1 MVDYAENRMTDTV
14 AAIATPPG
22 RGGVAI
28 IRISGPLA
36 LEIGCS
42 LTGRGYFEPR
52 YAYYSPFLDAGG
64 AAMDRGLTLYFPG
77 PNSFTGE
84 DILELHGHGSPVVL
98 SQIMD
103 RLRNMGIP
111 EAGPGEFSRRAFLNG
126 RLDLSQAEGIA
137 ALIDAETDEAARAAF
152 RTLDGDLGK
161 EARELAQGVQNL
173 RVWVE
178 GSLDFPDD
186 DIQELDDGYAREWLE
201 NLLSRVEVLRN
212 RIEGGIQLAK
222 GGLVVLAGLPNAGK
236 SSLLN
241 ALSGRESAIVTEKAG
256 TTRDVLR
263 ERIQIEGIPV
273 EIVDTAGLID
283 SPDQIEAEGVRRA
296 RSEMEKADLIVYLVD
311 GLQGWQ
317 QADDQEWR
325 RLPHGRTVVFRT
337 KGDLTEGAEDWS
349 SGTLSVHGAWGLQ
362 PLLDKVSDVLED
374 KGSTDS
380 LGARERHRRV
390 VEEVAEGLRLAEGIL
405 SQYGMGDLFAQEVA
419 KAHDTLGAITGY
431 MHTEDIL
438 DEVFSSFCV
447 GK

>member
-22 RGGVAI
+22 RGGVGI

-52 YAYYSPFLDAGG
+52 YAYYSPFLDSGG
-64 AAMDRGLTLYFPG
+64 AAMDHGLTLYFPG

-84 DILELHGHGSPVVL
+84 DILELHSHGSPVVL
-98 SQIMD
+98 SQIMA

-137 ALIDAETDEAARAAF
+137 ALIDAETDEAARAAV
-152 RTLDGDLGK
+152 RTLEGDLGK

-256 TTRDVLR
+256 TTRDVLC

-273 EIVDTAGLID
+273 EIVDTAGLRE

-296 RSEMEKADLIVYLVD
+296 RSEVEKADLIVYLVD

-337 KGDLTEGAEDWS
+337 KGDLGEGAEDWS
-349 SGTLSVHGAWGLQ
+349 PGTLSVHGAWGLQ